1 MSFDM
6 KPKQAAAL
14 LTNNNKYLTH
24 LCVKGGKGGDFENVK
39 KWYELILP
47 YTSHLVNLVST
58 ERKDILSYL
67 TPLVPISS
75 KVGE

>member
-24 LCVKGGKGGDFENVK
+24 LCVKGAKGEDFENVK
-39 KWYELILP
+39 KWYELIQP
-47 YTSHLVNLVST
+47 YVSHLLNLVST
-58 ERKDILSYL
+58 EKKDILSY
-67 TPLVPISS
+67 
-75 KVGE
+75 